1 MGIFDREIRGMREHG
16 VIYDDAS
23 FDEAWE
29 PPTPSLRVPATQT
42 AALAHM
48 MQINGTMM
56 LQLSRSLAKGNIKGA
71 RVKMRALFRRLDAA
85 LRQMETL
92 ERNAKRRSR

>member
-1 MGIFDREIRGMREHG
+1 MFEREIRLLREC
-16 VIYDDAS
+16 
-23 FDEAWE
+23 DEQLNEWE
-29 PPTPSLRVPATQT
+29 PPTPSYKIPASKT

-71 RVKMRALFRRLDAA
+71 RVKLRSLYRRLDAA
-85 LRQMETL
+85 LRQL
-92 ERNAKRRSR
+92 ERLERDAKR

>member
-1 MGIFDREIRGMREHG
+1 MGLFKKEIRGMREHG

-23 FDEAWE
+23 FSEAWE
-29 PPTPSLRVPATQT
+29 PPTPSYKIPASQT

-48 MQINGTMM
+48 MQIQGTMM

-71 RVKMRALFRRLDAA
+71 RVKLRSLFRRLDAA
-85 LRQMETL
+85 LRQLENL
-92 ERNAKRRSR
+92 ERATKRKR

>member
-1 MGIFDREIRGMREHG
+1 MSIFRSKRIRGYLKYVSML
-16 VIYDDAS
+16 
-23 FDEAWE
+23 DEAWE
-29 PPTPSLRVPATQT
+29 PPTPSYKIPASQT

-71 RVKMRALFRRLDAA
+71 RVKLRSLFRRLDAA
-85 LRQMETL
+85 LRQLETL

>member
-1 MGIFDREIRGMREHG
+1 MGFFKSEILGLREHG

-23 FDEAWE
+23 FGEAWE
-29 PPTPSLRVPATQT
+29 PPTPSYKAPASQT

-71 RVKMRALFRRLDAA
+71 RVKLRGLFRRLDAA
-85 LRQMETL
+85 LRQLETL
-92 ERNAKRRSR
+92 EKNAKRRR